1 LITRK
6 HHTRGGSI
14 VIISALEKHVP
25 PTAIV
30 VAGVALSFAA
40 ALVPHHAHAVQML
53 PLQALLGL
61 LPYALYG
68 VIAALLKEPIVARAG
83 LIVLGVH
90 LIAVLV
96 QRGLTADHG
105 SGPLLS
111 TIPLLLSAGLLMLW
125 PRALHASDPTR
136 RSREQR

>member
-1 LITRK
+1 MIM
-6 HHTRGGSI
+6 S
-14 VIISALEKHVP
+14 SLEKHVP
-25 PTAIV
+25 PTAII

-53 PLQALLGL
+53 PIQALLGI

-90 LIAVLV
+90 LLAVLV
-96 QRGLTADHG
+96 QRGLAADHG
-105 SGPLLS
+105 SGPLLII
-111 TIPLLLSAGLLMLW
+111 IPLLLSAGLLILW
-125 PRALHASDPTR
+125 PRAWQASDPTR
-136 RSREQR
+136 RSRQQR

>member
-1 LITRK
+1 MIM
-6 HHTRGGSI
+6 S
-14 VIISALEKHVP
+14 SLEKHVP
-25 PTAIV
+25 PTAII

-53 PLQALLGL
+53 PIQALLGI

-90 LIAVLV
+90 LLAVLV
-96 QRGLTADHG
+96 QRGLAADHG

-111 TIPLLLSAGLLMLW
+111 IIPLLLSAGLLTLW
-125 PRALHASDPTR
+125 PHAWKASDPTR
-136 RSREQR
+136 RSRQQR